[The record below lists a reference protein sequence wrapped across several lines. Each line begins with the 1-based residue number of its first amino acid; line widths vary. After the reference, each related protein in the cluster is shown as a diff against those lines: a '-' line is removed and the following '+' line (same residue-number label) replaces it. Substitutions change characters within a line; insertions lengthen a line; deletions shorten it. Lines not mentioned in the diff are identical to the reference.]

1 MAGETKMLE
10 FSARDVLTECARI
23 MKDPARATAE
33 DVRKTY
39 VHWIALGVAWKTAL
53 ACAAVDGNAAVV
65 EEAVDSVSKQIAE
78 RFGTDRGEGSVQ

>member
-10 FSARDVLTECARI
+10 FSARDVLAECARI

-33 DVRKTY
+33 EVRKTY

-53 ACAAVDGNAAVV
+53 ACAAMDGNAAVV
-65 EEAVDSVSKQIAE
+65 EEAVEGVSKQIAE
-78 RFGTDRGEGSVQ
+78 RFGLDRGEGSVQ

>member
-1 MAGETKMLE
+1 MADETKMLE
-10 FSARDVLTECARI
+10 FSARDVLAECARI

-65 EEAVDSVSKQIAE
+65 EEAVRTLGLLSAARMAIP
-78 RFGTDRGEGSVQ
+78 